1 MEDAYF
7 VRRQVLNRTYHNR
20 MLYLLVT
27 QMHFRPLQTCFI
39 MEFDGTDNIY
49 HLKMIKSKAQ
59 ERDTLRIHQGDYI
72 VKRTSPKVH
81 ARLFCLT
88 LKAK

>member
-1 MEDAYF
+1 
-7 VRRQVLNRTYHNR
+7 
-20 MLYLLVT
+20 
-27 QMHFRPLQTCFI
+27 

-81 ARLFCLT
+81 ARLFYLT